1 MKLGKI
7 TRKKIN
13 EIEGLETEIKEM
25 EGLGIETIED
35 KLLDDSNME
44 KGLEINEIKKIEI
57 KLQELII
64 PKQCS

>member
-1 MKLGKI
+1 
-7 TRKKIN
+7 
-13 EIEGLETEIKEM
+13 M